1 MVQVRTALPAVVGL
15 LLLGS
20 FLVAPATSP
29 PDTYTVTVQTEEY
42 PDDPT
47 PYEELSADY
56 QRAFDAALASNGS
69 VAYTGQTHPENVSFP
84 DSNGLTSEQIAY
96 QNQTYFVQYEHTIHV
111 MGLAPLLRT
120 LGSLTGGVVLLAYAG
135 YRRVA

>member
-20 FLVAPATSP
+20 FLIAPATSP

-42 PDDPT
+42 PSDPA
-47 PYEELSADY
+47 PYDELSAGT

-69 VAYTGQTHPENVSFP
+69 VEYTGQERPENIPFP
-84 DSNGLTSEQIAY
+84 DSNGLTSEDITY
-96 QNQTYFVQYEHTIHV
+96 QNETYFVQYEHTIHV
-111 MGLAPLLRT
+111 MGMTPLLRT
-120 LGSLTGGVVLLAYAG
+120 LGSLAGGVVLLAYAG
-135 YRRVA
+135 YRRFA